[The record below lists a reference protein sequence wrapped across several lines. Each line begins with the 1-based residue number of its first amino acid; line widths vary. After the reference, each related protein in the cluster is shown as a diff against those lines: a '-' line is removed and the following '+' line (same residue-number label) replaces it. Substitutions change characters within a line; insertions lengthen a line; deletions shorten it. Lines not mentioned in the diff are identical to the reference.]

1 MIRHVSIPARD
12 PAHVATVLAELMK
25 GRAFHFPGNVPGA
38 FMAVSGDPAGTM
50 IEVYP
55 LETTAEPG
63 QGDDQVETGVNPAPP
78 AYWPFHLLMTVASDE
93 QEILAIGA
101 REGWRARRF
110 GRGAPGAPPFF
121 EVIEL
126 WVENSV
132 MIELAPDG
140 MIAPY
145 ETLFQFGGLEAAGIP
160 AL

>member
-12 PAHVATVLAELMK
+12 PAHVTIVLAEIMK

-38 FMAVSGDPAGTM
+38 YMAVSGDAAGTM

-55 LETTAEPG
+55 YTTTAEPG
-63 QGDDQVETGVNPAPP
+63 EGDAPVETGANPAPP

-93 QEILAIGA
+93 TEILAIGA
-101 REGWRARRF
+101 REGWRTRRF
-110 GRGAPGAPPFF
+110 GRGAPGTPPFF

-132 MIELAPDG
+132 MLELAPED

-145 ETLFQFGGLEAAGIP
+145 ERLIQMDQLEAAGIAP
-160 AL
+160 L